1 MRVTYNWLKQYMD
14 LSDVDPKTLA
24 DALTKGG
31 LEVEGSEKQAYAT
44 NLTIGKVLSCVAH
57 PNSDHLHICQ
67 VDVGD
72 YTTQIVCG
80 APNVAEGQKV
90 IVALPGCVLL
100 GGEIKAG
107 KVRGEESNGMICALF
122 ELGVDKKSLTEE
134 QLNGIEVLSEDAP
147 VGCKNV
153 LEYLHL
159 DDTIYEVSLTPNR
172 ADCMSMWAL
181 AKDAGA
187 LLNKKVTLPDYSYSC
202 DKKDSTLTIKLD
214 TDKCTRFVGTI
225 VEDLTIKPSPKWMV
239 EALHAAGIKAINNV
253 VDISNFVMLETG
265 QPLHF
270 YDLAKIPAREITVK
284 TGLEEYYT
292 ALDGQQYHVLPD
304 DIMITTEGKAIG
316 YAGIMGGDD
325 SKIDENT
332 KGIIIE
338 AAHFNSVNIR
348 NTSRR
353 LGLITEAASRFT
365 KGIDPLAAVKAT
377 ERSIQLLLEYADAKV
392 VEKTVTVSNDE
403 YKDTEIIAPVSKINK
418 LLGTNFTYEQM
429 FDVFERLDFS
439 PVKVDEDN
447 IKTLIPS
454 YRTDVKIYN
463 DLAEE
468 VIRVLGYENIVS
480 TLPKMPTTQAH
491 YGDHGKQQ
499 RIISEM
505 LMGLG
510 FNQII
515 TYSLVSAEKNAENVL
530 SIGTPVRIANAM
542 GEDRRYYRTGLI
554 PSMLD
559 VIAYN
564 TNRGHN
570 EYELFEFANVY
581 SDEGKDS
588 IRLSMAMSTNT
599 TVSKWQKINETNDFY
614 KMKGIILNILDKF
627 GYDEKRL
634 SFKKI
639 SEPNNI
645 LHPNKS
651 ADIYLGRTKIGVLG
665 HSHPLAQ
672 TKYGIDECV
681 LAELDIKAIFAEKPA
696 KVKFVAINKYPSVK
710 YDLALVVKEK
720 VTAEDITSTV
730 KKAAGNLLS
739 SVEIFDVYR
748 GKGIDDGYKSVA
760 ISVIYR
766 SSEKTLTEKDI
777 TPIHS
782 KVLDSLSRNLDASL
796 RE

>member
-14 LSDVDPKTLA
+14 LSDIDPNTLA
-24 DALTKGG
+24 EAMTKGG
-31 LEVEGSEKQAYAT
+31 LEVETIEKQAYGT
-44 NLTIGKVLSCVAH
+44 NLTIGKVLSCVSH

-80 APNVAEGQKV
+80 APNVSEGQKV
-90 IVALPGCVLL
+90 IVALPVCILPE
-100 GGEIKAG
+100 GEIKAG

-122 ELGVDKKSLTEE
+122 ELGVDKKNLTEQ
-134 QLNGIEVLSEDAP
+134 QLNGIEVLDESAP

-181 AKDAGA
+181 AKDVGA

-202 DKKDSTLTIKLD
+202 QKKDSTLTIKLD
-214 TDKCTRFVGTI
+214 TDKCSCFVGTI
-225 VEDLTIKPSPKWMV
+225 VENLTIKQSPQWMIN
-239 EALHAAGIKAINNV
+239 ALHAAGIKAINNV
-253 VDISNFVMLETG
+253 VDISNYVMLETG

-284 TGLEEYYT
+284 TGLEEDYT
-292 ALDGQQYHVLPD
+292 ALDGQKYHVLAD

-338 AAHFNSVNIR
+338 AAHFNAVNVR

-353 LGLITEAASRFT
+353 LSLLTEAATRFS
-365 KGIDPLAAVKAT
+365 KGIDPLASIKAT
-377 ERSIQLLLEYADAKV
+377 ERSIQLLIELADAKI
-392 VEKTVTVSNDE
+392 VEKTVTVTNEE
-403 YKDTEIIAPVSKINK
+403 YKPTEIVAPVSKINK
-418 LLGTNFTYEQM
+418 LLGTKFSFEQM
-429 FDVFERLDFS
+429 FDVFDRLDFN
-439 PVKVDEDN
+439 PIKLDEDN
-447 IKTLIPS
+447 IKTSIPS

-468 VIRVLGYENIVS
+468 VIRVLGYENIIS

-499 RIISEM
+499 RIISEI

-510 FNQII
+510 FNQVI
-515 TYSLVSAEKNAENVL
+515 TYSLVSKEKNDENIL
-530 SIGTPVRIANAM
+530 SIGEPVRIANAM
-542 GEDRRYYRTGLI
+542 GEDRRYYRTGLT

-559 VIAYN
+559 AIAYN

-570 EYELFEFANVY
+570 EYSLFEFANVY
-581 SDEGKDS
+581 SDDGKDS
-588 IRLSMAMSTNT
+588 IHLSMATSAT
-599 TVSKWQKINETNDFY
+599 TTISKWQKITEINDFY

-627 GYDEKRL
+627 GYDQKRV

-639 SEPNNI
+639 ENGKDI

-665 HSHPLAQ
+665 HSHPLVQ
-672 TKYGIDECV
+672 TKYDIDECV
-681 LAELDIKAIFAEKPA
+681 LAELDIKAIFSEKPA
-696 KVKFVAINKYPSVK
+696 KVKFVPINKYPSVK
-710 YDLALVVKEK
+710 YDLSLLVKEK
-720 VTAEDITSTV
+720 VSAEDIINTV

-739 SVEIFDVYR
+739 SVEIFDIYK
-748 GKGIDDGYKSVA
+748 GKGIAEGYKSVA

-766 SSEKTLTEKDI
+766 SNEKTLTDKDI
-777 TPIHS
+777 TPVHS
-782 KVLDSLSRNLDASL
+782 KVLDNLSRNLDASL

>member
-14 LSDVDPKTLA
+14 LSDIDPNTLA
-24 DALTKGG
+24 EAMTKGG
-31 LEVEGSEKQAYAT
+31 LEVEAIEKQAYGT
-44 NLTIGKVLSCVAH
+44 NLTIGKVLSCVSH

-80 APNVAEGQKV
+80 APNVSEGQKV
-90 IVALPGCVLL
+90 IVALPGCILPE
-100 GGEIKAG
+100 GEIKAG

-122 ELGVDKKSLTEE
+122 ELGVDKKNLTEQ
-134 QLNGIEVLSEDAP
+134 QLNGIEVLDESAA

-181 AKDAGA
+181 AKDVGA

-202 DKKDSTLTIKLD
+202 QKKDSTLTIKLD
-214 TDKCTRFVGTI
+214 TDKCNCFVGTI
-225 VEDLTIKPSPKWMV
+225 VENLTIKQSPQWMIN
-239 EALHAAGIKAINNV
+239 ALHAAGIKAINNV
-253 VDISNFVMLETG
+253 VDISNYVMLETG

-284 TGLEEYYT
+284 TGLEEDYT
-292 ALDGQQYHVLPD
+292 ALDGQKYHVLAD

-338 AAHFNSVNIR
+338 AAHFNAVNVR

-353 LGLITEAASRFT
+353 LSLLTEAATRFS
-365 KGIDPLAAVKAT
+365 KGIDPLASIKAT
-377 ERSIQLLLEYADAKV
+377 ERSIQLLIELADAKI
-392 VEKTVTVSNDE
+392 VEKTITVTNEE
-403 YKDTEIIAPVSKINK
+403 YKPTEIVAPVSKINK
-418 LLGTNFTYEQM
+418 LLGTEFSFEQM
-429 FDVFERLDFS
+429 FDVFERLDFN
-439 PVKVDEDN
+439 PIKLDEDN
-447 IKTLIPS
+447 IKTSIPS

-468 VIRVLGYENIVS
+468 VIRVLGYENIIS

-499 RIISEM
+499 RIISEI

-510 FNQII
+510 FNQVI
-515 TYSLVSAEKNAENVL
+515 TYSLVSKEKNDENIL
-530 SIGTPVRIANAM
+530 SIGEPVRIANAM
-542 GEDRRYYRTGLI
+542 GEDRRYYRTGLT

-570 EYELFEFANVY
+570 EYSLFEFANVY
-581 SDEGKDS
+581 NDDGKDS
-588 IRLSMAMSTNT
+588 IHLSMATSAT
-599 TVSKWQKINETNDFY
+599 TTISKWQKITEINDFY

-627 GYDEKRL
+627 GYDQKRVL
-634 SFKKI
+634 FKKI
-639 SEPNNI
+639 ENGKDI

-665 HSHPLAQ
+665 HSHPLVQ
-672 TKYGIDECV
+672 TKYDIDECV
-681 LAELDIKAIFAEKPA
+681 LAELDIKAIFSEKPA
-696 KVKFVAINKYPSVK
+696 KVKFVPINKYPSVK
-710 YDLALVVKEK
+710 YDLSLLVKEK
-720 VTAEDITSTV
+720 VSAEDIINTV

-739 SVEIFDVYR
+739 SVEIFDIYK
-748 GKGIDDGYKSVA
+748 GKGIAEGYKSVA

-766 SSEKTLTEKDI
+766 SNEKTLTDKDI
-777 TPIHS
+777 TPVHS
-782 KVLDSLSRNLDASL
+782 KVLDNLSRNLDASL